1 VGGLNAIEIEEAV
14 SELVARPFD
23 ASEFP
28 YAFLEAFGNT
38 STTLKRLRAAG
49 KSTTNYSDIQC
60 DGGVGV
66 LQRNNIH
73 LATCAPGEVEQTFA
87 ALRASPATA
96 KHRKNLKF
104 LLATDGDQV
113 AAEDLASDEELR
125 CDYTALP
132 DRFAFF
138 LPLAGISIARR
149 IADNAFDI
157 RATRKLN
164 QLYLQLVRDNPE
176 WGTEARA
183 EEMSLLMVR
192 LIFCF
197 FAEDTDIFQKRGLFT
212 QTLEQ
217 MSDETNTGE
226 VLAELFRAMD
236 LDLKARAALPPAKKL
251 RSYADKFPYV
261 NGGLFRKNSSELPTI
276 SRSVRGLL
284 LSLGSLNWRQINPDI
299 FGSMIQAVT
308 DEAERSHLGLHYTSV
323 PNILKVLGPLFL
335 DGLRTEFTKLVSLSR
350 AAEMPLPV
358 RRLRELR
365 RRLARIR
372 VFDPACGSGNFLVIA
387 YKELRKLEH
396 EINTLLG
403 ERERRTGLCLD
414 NFRGIELLRFPVEIA
429 RLALTIAEYQCD
441 VESLGQLE
449 ARLTFLPLSSENSIT
464 CGNALRLDW
473 LTLWPPKGKST
484 RRDTGELWEGD
495 PFAEPSEPQADVE
508 FKDEGSEIYLC
519 GNPPYRGSTWQSPE
533 QKADMREVF
542 ASHTKKSASL
552 DYVAAW
558 FFKASGYIAE
568 AAQAGVSA
576 SAAFVATN
584 SINQG
589 QQVPILWPLVFER
602 GQAIHFART
611 SFKWANLA
619 SHNAGVTVSIIG
631 ITVEPP
637 PLRRLFSLVE
647 NEAGKP
653 MPTEQRVPFI
663 NAYLAPGADVIVSP
677 RQTPLSE
684 RAEMIRGNM
693 PVDGGNL
700 LLGGQEKREL
710 VRAAPEAARFIRR
723 FVGSEEF
730 IQAKLRY
737 CLWICDDERED
748 ALAIPQIAERVERVR
763 KMRLGSPK
771 KPTVEMA
778 QQPHRFGEV
787 KHPTPDPSH
796 TIVMPA
802 ISSENRDYLPVGLLH
817 KNTIGSN
824 KCYLLY
830 DAPLWCLAILASR
843 MHLVWVAAV
852 CGRLKTDY
860 SYSNTLGWNIFPFP
874 EIFLAADKEAL
885 TQCAESIL
893 IAREAEFPKSLA
905 ELYKP
910 GAMPERLRMAHAHN
924 DEVLERAYIGRRFKN
939 DSERLEMLFA
949 LYARATTDRP
959 ISTPIR

>member
-1 VGGLNAIEIEEAV
+1 MRQSATVNAIEIEEAV
-14 SELVARPFD
+14 SELVARPFE
-23 ASEFP
+23 AGEFP

-38 STTLKRLRAAG
+38 PTTLKRLRATG
-49 KSTTNYSDIQC
+49 KSTTNYSDVA
-60 DGGVGV
+60 GGV

-73 LATCAPGEVEQTFA
+73 LATCARGEVEQTLA

-96 KHRKNLKF
+96 KYREGRNKGLKF

-113 AAEDLASDEELR
+113 AAEDLTSDEELR

-138 LPLAGISIARR
+138 LPLAGITIARR

-176 WGTEARA
+176 WGTDARS
-183 EEMSLLMVR
+183 EDMSLLMVR

-197 FAEDTDIFQKRGLFT
+197 FAEDTSIFNGDGLFT
-212 QTLEQ
+212 RTLEQ
-217 MSDETNTGE
+217 MSDATNTGE

-236 LDLKARAALPPAKKL
+236 LDLKARAALPPAEKL
-251 RSYADKFPYV
+251 RPYAEQFPYV
-261 NGGLFRKNSSELPTI
+261 NGGLFSKKSGELPAI
-276 SRSVRGLL
+276 SQQVRGLL
-284 LSLGSLNWRQINPDI
+284 LSIGSLNWRQINPDI

-308 DEAERSHLGLHYTSV
+308 DEAERSNLGLHYTSV

-335 DGLRTEFTKLVSLSR
+335 DGLRADLDR
-350 AAEMPLPV
+350 AGERPQA
-358 RRLRELR
+358 LRHLR

-387 YKELRKLEH
+387 YKELRKIER
-396 EINTLLG
+396 EINTRLG
-403 ERERRTGLCLD
+403 EQQRRSDLCLD
-414 NFRGIELLRFPVEIA
+414 NFRGIELLPFPVQIA

-441 VESLGQLE
+441 EESLGQVE

-473 LTLWPPKGKST
+473 LTLWPPKGTST
-484 RRDTGELWEGD
+484 RRDTGELQGIAV
-495 PFAEPSEPQADVE
+495 PANAEPQADVE
-508 FKDEGSEIYLC
+508 FRDEGSEVYLC
-519 GNPPYRGSTWQSPE
+519 GNPPYRGGQWQSAE

-542 ASHTKKSASL
+542 AAHTRKSASL

-558 FFKASGYIAE
+558 FFKASSYIAH
-568 AAQAGVSA
+568 AAKVGVRA

-602 GQAIHFART
+602 GQAIHFARS

-631 ITVEPP
+631 ITAEPP
-637 PLRRLFSLVE
+637 PSRRLFSLVE

-677 RQTPLSE
+677 RQVPLSE
-684 RAEMIRGNM
+684 RVEMRFGNM
-693 PVDGGNL
+693 PRDGGHL
-700 LLGGQEKREL
+700 LMSGQEKREL
-710 VRAAPEAARFIRR
+710 VEAAPEAARFIRR

-737 CLWICDDERED
+737 CLWIRDEEREA
-748 ALAIPQIAERVERVR
+748 ALAIPQLAERVERVR
-763 KMRLGSPK
+763 KIRLASRDPGANK
-771 KPTVEMA
+771 MAERAHQFREMNEA
-778 QQPHRFGEV
+778 R
-787 KHPTPDPSH
+787 KHSIVTPS
-796 TIVMPA
+796 V
-802 ISSENRDYLPVGLLH
+802 SSESRPYFPVGLVRGQ
-817 KNTIGSN
+817 TIVSN
-824 KCYLLY
+824 LAFALY

-860 SYSNTLGWNIFPFP
+860 RYSNTLGWNTFPFP

-885 TQCAESIL
+885 SDCAESIL

-939 DSERLEMLFA
+939 DSERLETLFA
-949 LYARATTDRP
+949 LYARAVASGAGRSCGP
-959 ISTPIR
+959 VL

>member
-1 VGGLNAIEIEEAV
+1 MERSKTLNAIEIEEAV
-14 SELVARPFD
+14 SELVARPFE
-23 ASEFP
+23 AAEFP

-38 STTLKRLRAAG
+38 PTTLKRLRAAG
-49 KSTTNYSDIQC
+49 KSTTNYSDVA
-60 DGGVGV
+60 GGV

-73 LATCAPGEVEQTFA
+73 LATCAPGEVEQTLT

-96 KHRKNLKF
+96 KYSEGKNKGLKF

-113 AAEDLASDEELR
+113 AAEDLTSHEELH
-125 CDYTALP
+125 CPYSELP
-132 DRFAFF
+132 DRFGFF
-138 LPLAGISIARR
+138 LPLAGITIARR
-149 IADNAFDI
+149 IRDNAFDI
-157 RATRKLN
+157 KATRKLN

-176 WGTEARA
+176 WGTDARA
-183 EEMSLLMVR
+183 EDMSLLMVR
-192 LIFCF
+192 LIFCY
-197 FAEDTDIFQKRGLFT
+197 FAEDTAIFNGDGLFT
-212 QTLEQ
+212 RTLEQ
-217 MSDETNTGE
+217 MSDATNTGE

-236 LDLKARAALPPAKKL
+236 LDLKARAALPPAEKL
-251 RSYADKFPYV
+251 RPYAEQFPYV
-261 NGGLFRKNSSELPTI
+261 NGGLFRKNSGELPTI
-276 SRSVRGLL
+276 SRQVRGLL
-284 LSLGSLNWRQINPDI
+284 LSIGSLNWRQINPDI

-308 DEAERSHLGLHYTSV
+308 DEAERSNLGLHYTSV

-335 DGLRTEFTKLVSLSR
+335 DGLRADFDR
-350 AAEMPLPV
+350 AGERPQA
-358 RRLRELR
+358 LRHLR

-387 YKELRKLEH
+387 YKELRKLER
-396 EINTLLG
+396 EINARLG
-403 ERERRTGLCLD
+403 EPQRRSDLCLD
-414 NFRGIELLRFPVEIA
+414 NFRGIELLRFPVEVA

-441 VESLGQLE
+441 VESLGQVE

-495 PFAEPSEPQADVE
+495 PLAEPSEPQDDIA
-508 FKDEGSEIYLC
+508 FRDEGSEIYLC
-519 GNPPYRGSTWQSPE
+519 GNPPYRGSTWQSAE
-533 QKADMREVF
+533 QKADIREVF
-542 ASHTKKSASL
+542 AAHTKKSASL

-558 FFKASGYIAE
+558 FFKASSYIAE
-568 AAQAGVSA
+568 AAEAGVRA

-602 GQAIHFART
+602 GQAIHFARS

-631 ITVEPP
+631 ITAEPP
-637 PLRRLFSLVE
+637 KERRLFSLAE
-647 NEAGKP
+647 NEEGKP
-653 MPTEQRVPFI
+653 IPTEQRVPFI

-693 PVDGGNL
+693 PVDGGHL
-700 LLGGQEKREL
+700 LLSGQEKREL
-710 VRAAPEAARFIRR
+710 VSAAPEASRFVRR

-730 IQAKLRY
+730 IQSKLRY
-737 CLWICDDERED
+737 CLWIRDEEREA

-763 KMRLGSPK
+763 QMRLGSRDPGANK
-771 KPTVEMA
+771 MAERSHQFREMNEA
-778 QQPHRFGEV
+778 
-787 KHPTPDPSH
+787 KSH
-796 TIVMPA
+796 TIAMPA
-802 ISSENRDYLPVGLLH
+802 ISSENRPYLPVGLLH

-824 KCYLLY
+824 KCYLLH

-860 SYSNTLGWNIFPFP
+860 SYSNTLGWNTFPFP
-874 EIFLAADKEAL
+874 EVFLAEQRQELSD
-885 TQCAESIL
+885 CAESIL

-910 GAMPERLRMAHAHN
+910 GAMPERLAMAHAYN

-939 DSERLEMLFA
+939 DSERLETLFS
-949 LYARATTDRP
+949 LYAKAVASGT
-959 ISTPIR
+959 